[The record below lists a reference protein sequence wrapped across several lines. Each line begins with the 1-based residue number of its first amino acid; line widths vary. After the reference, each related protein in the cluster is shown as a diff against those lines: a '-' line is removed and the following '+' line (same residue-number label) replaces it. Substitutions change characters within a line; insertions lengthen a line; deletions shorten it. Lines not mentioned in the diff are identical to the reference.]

1 MKHFVTLLTAAGIS
15 ASLFA
20 LNELGPLADARRQHP
35 SVFVSNCA
43 LEYVVGGKPCYVYG
57 GESRQRF
64 RGDAAIKDSVLF
76 REAERHAKL
85 NLYRFLTKGDKSLT
99 FEMSGA
105 LCMYSFK
112 EDNTAK
118 VIYFVPKGN
127 VRVSQRKAPAPA
139 PSTAS
144 VPAAGASAPAAG
156 ASAPAAGE
164 DASARVYAEI
174 NNAAKT
180 ISQTH
185 VVSVDVNMP
194 ANQGGGAKFPEP
206 QFPSTPGLNSANH
219 LTNSPDVKI
228 DMPDP
233 FKNMPDPFKK
243 DKTISGTPNN
253 AEKSLSNAQEAAAD
267 VNVPASQ
274 VTSANSPEQKP
285 ASTPNLNSPGNQPT
299 NALGVKVDM
308 PEKSLP

>member
-64 RGDAAIKDSVLF
+64 KGDAAIKDSVLF
-76 REAERHAKL
+76 REAERRAKM
-85 NLYRFLTKGDKSLT
+85 NLYRFLTKGDKSLA

-118 VIYFVPKGN
+118 AIYFVPKGN

-139 PSTAS
+139 PS
-144 VPAAGASAPAAG
+144 PASAPAAG

-164 DASARVYAEI
+164 DANARVYAEI

-194 ANQGGGAKFPEP
+194 TNQGSGAKFPEP
-206 QFPSTPGLNSANH
+206 QFPSTPSLNSGNN

-233 FKNMPDPFKK
+233 FKNMPDPFKNNK
-243 DKTISGTPNN
+243 AISGTPNN

-267 VNVPASQ
+267 VNVPTSQ
-274 VTSANSPEQKP
+274 VTCANSPEQKP
-285 ASTPNLNSPGNQPT
+285 ASTPNLNSPGNQTT
-299 NALGVKVDM
+299 NAPGVKVDM
-308 PEKSLP
+308 PAKSLP